1 MAAPTTDSFM
11 YQTMHRQPDD
21 VRGILSEDWLAA
33 KEAAGRIANA
43 GRVYV
48 VGIGTSFHAAQ
59 MGGWLLRA
67 AGVDARDVMSYDFA
81 VYPDSYQLRSDD
93 AVIVMAHTGVKR
105 FSAESLARA
114 TSAGV
119 TVISVGSQSAEHP
132 GSQQV
137 LRTIEREKSAA
148 YTSSHVTAM
157 TVMAQIAT
165 ELGEMR
171 GAAGVAG
178 FREALEALPDQI
190 SDVLDRKEEIE
201 PVARE
206 AVEKLVYATG
216 AGPNAITA
224 TEAVI
229 KVREAAYGH
238 IDALPVEQFLHGPMV
253 GVNAEDM
260 AISIHVSGNG
270 ETRMAEVSRALNALG
285 TSMWIVGKPV
295 EGIPDAPVF
304 TLPETVELI
313 SPLLAVVPMQ
323 LFAYHMAVAKGINPD
338 TFRRDNQVYAD
349 AFAHSRL

>member
-1 MAAPTTDSFM
+1 MAAPTTDSAM
-11 YQTMHRQPDD
+11 YQTMHRQPED
-21 VRGILSEDWLAA
+21 VRRLLTAGWSAA
-33 KEAAGRIANA
+33 KEAAGRISSA
-43 GRVYV
+43 RRIYL
-48 VGIGTSFHAAQ
+48 VGIGTSYHAAQ
-59 MGGWLLRA
+59 IGEWLLRA
-67 AGVDARDVMSYDFA
+67 AGSDAHAVMSFDFA
-81 VYPDSYQLRSDD
+81 VYPDSYPLQSDD

-114 TSAGV
+114 TAAGV

-132 GSQQV
+132 GSQQI

-157 TVMAQIAT
+157 TVLAQIAT
-165 ELGEMR
+165 EMGEAR
-171 GAAGVAG
+171 GSSGVSG
-178 FREALEALPDQI
+178 FRSALEALPDQI
-190 SDVLDRKEEIE
+190 ADVLAREGDVV

-206 AVEKLVYATG
+206 AVERLVYATG

-260 AISIHVSGNG
+260 AVTIHVTGAG
-270 ETRMAEVSRALNALG
+270 KTRIAEVSRALNALG
-285 TSMWIVGKPV
+285 TKLWVVG
-295 EGIPDAPVF
+295 EAIDGIPDAPVF
-304 TLPETVELI
+304 KLPETVEMI

-323 LFAYHMAVAKGINPD
+323 LLAYQMAVLKGINPD
-338 TFRRDNQVYAD
+338 TFRRDNPTYAE
-349 AFAHSRL
+349 AFGYSRL